1 MKVDINVEIDID
13 DVYYELSRDN
23 QLIFIKE
30 HLDDYGGIV
39 DIVEDNYSEED
50 IADLVNEKI
59 DLADDDILIEE
70 VKRRGIEL

>member
-1 MKVDINVEIDID
+1 MKVDINIEVDID
-13 DVYYELSRDN
+13 DVYNELSIDN
-23 QLIFIKE
+23 QLTFIKE
-30 HLDDYGGIV
+30 HLDDYGGIL
-39 DIVEDNYSEED
+39 DIVEDNYCEED

>member
-1 MKVDINVEIDID
+1 MKVDVNVEVDID
-13 DVYYELSRDN
+13 DIYNELSRDN

-30 HLDDYGGIV
+30 HLDDYGGIL

>member
-1 MKVDINVEIDID
+1 MKVDINVEVDID
-13 DVYYELSRDN
+13 DVYNELSRDN

-30 HLDDYGGIV
+30 HLDDYGGIL